1 MELRHIVGKYLD
13 VAGGFGRPVAL
24 AAFGLERAETER
36 VFSVYDEDYLISR
49 YFHFSQEAGEAF
61 QINGFPQTHVAI
73 DEHVSKIL

>member
-1 MELRHIVGKYLD
+1 MELRQIVEKYLEL
-13 VAGGFGRPVAL
+13 AGGFGRPAAL

-49 YFHFSQEAGEAF
+49 YFHFSNGEGEAF

-73 DEHVSKIL
+73 DREIEEVL